1 MKQNIKAFLHQLSA
15 KIMMSPVKKLWI
27 LQRVTAVL
35 LVPVVIWLGSFFHY
49 GLTASYSEFSEW
61 LLEPLNLVCLFV
73 FLGVVVVHSYL
84 GLRVIVEDYLSE
96 QKHQRIVMHVSFLG
110 FCLLIAGV
118 ILTVII
124 LFFRV

>member
-1 MKQNIKAFLHQLSA
+1 ML
-15 KIMMSPVKKLWI
+15 PVKKQWF

-35 LVPVVIWLGSFFHY
+35 LVPLVIWLGLFFHVA
-49 GLTASYSEFSEW
+49 LAASYKEFSEW

-84 GLRVIVEDYLSE
+84 GLNVIVEDYLSE
-96 QKHQRIVMHVSFLG
+96 QKLQRVVMQVSFLG
-110 FCLLIAGV
+110 FGLIV
-118 ILTVII
+118 VSVVLTVII